1 MIYDNYTT
9 TLGYIEFD
17 NAEMSSSKLDAKD
30 NQDLSIFNEVAV
42 ITIWLNDLNEKDKE
56 TFNEEEQNG
65 EDLAKED
72 AIQNRINIK

>member
-1 MIYDNYTT
+1 MPRTT
-9 TLGYIEFD
+9 KIWV
-17 NAEMSSSKLDAKD
+17 
-30 NQDLSIFNEVAV
+30 FNEVAV

-72 AIQNRINIK
+72 AI

>member
-30 NQDLSIFNEVAV
+30 NQDLSI
-42 ITIWLNDLNEKDKE
+42 
-56 TFNEEEQNG
+56 
-65 EDLAKED
+65 
-72 AIQNRINIK
+72 